1 MRVYVY
7 KSQFRRY
14 SSGEL
19 FQCGRGSWRNEQA
32 SNFLYR
38 TCACMKC
45 FIQKKFQLNAWRCHL
60 HYTTMFIL
68 LNYYAWHLCNPFACP
83 TIQVHG
89 IEIIFNLTRLQF
101 YNFADLLLKIQ
112 NFDTFYDYP
121 FKKLVMKIIDTLIEY
136 NPKKISKHVLYTF
149 H

>member
-14 SSGEL
+14 SSGKL

-45 FIQKKFQLNAWRCHL
+45 FIQKKLQLNGWRCHL

-68 LNYYAWHLCNPFACP
+68 LNYYAWHLCSPFACP

-89 IEIIFNLTRLQF
+89 IGIIKNQSFAETYKYVTTKICHSKTQFAQTLTWLML
-101 YNFADLLLKIQ
+101 NK
-112 NFDTFYDYP
+112 NVT
-121 FKKLVMKIIDTLIEY
+121 T
-136 NPKKISKHVLYTF
+136 HVTSDSQTVKSVKT
-149 H
+149 